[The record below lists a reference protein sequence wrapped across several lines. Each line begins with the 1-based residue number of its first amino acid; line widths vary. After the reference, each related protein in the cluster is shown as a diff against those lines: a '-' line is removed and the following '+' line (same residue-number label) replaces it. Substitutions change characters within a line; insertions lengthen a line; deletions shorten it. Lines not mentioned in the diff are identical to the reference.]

1 MFLPSAPKFRRNI
14 LKREKWHQKAAKGKN
29 TREKIM
35 LSESRII
42 YPEIRLSVE

>member
-1 MFLPSAPKFRRNI
+1 MASERS
-14 LKREKWHQKAAKGKN
+14 KRSKKH

-42 YPEIRLSVE
+42 YPEIRLSIE